1 MRNKQMTDETNIH
14 EVECCLRYRSGW
26 RDYRP
31 SEDFAGNASISRP
44 IRDSMPDGPPM
55 VDIPET
61 VRYIAE
67 VLSYQ
72 YFES

>member
-1 MRNKQMTDETNIH
+1 MSQ
-14 EVECCLRYRSGW
+14 
-26 RDYRP
+26 
-31 SEDFAGNASISRP
+31 P

-55 VDIPET
+55 VDILKT